1 MAEVQKR
8 YATFRSALAWSG
20 LAALFF
26 VTMELAA
33 RLDDHLT
40 FGAPLSGRYD
50 MEQLFQPTPR
60 GVRGVPNGRCMKWSL
75 NSLGFRGTEL
85 QRFADQVRVVT
96 YGASETFGIYE
107 DVGRE
112 YPRALERVLNAS
124 DVGQRFEV
132 INAGMPG
139 MRVGSG
145 VQLLRDIGASLHPD
159 VVIVYPTPTHYIGVT
174 RPYCER
180 TVSARA
186 NSSPGFKARMGEKLK
201 DRLKAALPRNGLTL
215 MRKAG
220 IWWDTRGEAVVDR
233 VDRASLDAFEHDLRC
248 ALGAIREAGA
258 VPVLVTHANRFGAIR
273 HPDDAYWLTGWRGQY
288 PEMREGGFIDLE
300 NRANERIRATA
311 RGEKVILVDAA
322 AALSGVPESFADH
335 AHFTNEGAD
344 RLGRL
349 LADAVRETSASHPSA
364 AADVRTTVLPR

>member
-1 MAEVQKR
+1 
-8 YATFRSALAWSG
+8 
-20 LAALFF
+20 
-26 VTMELAA
+26 
-33 RLDDHLT
+33 
-40 FGAPLSGRYD
+40 
-50 MEQLFQPTPR
+50 
-60 GVRGVPNGRCMKWSL
+60 
-75 NSLGFRGTEL
+75 
-85 QRFADQVRVVT
+85 
-96 YGASETFGIYE
+96 
-107 DVGRE
+107 
-112 YPRALERVLNAS
+112 
-124 DVGQRFEV
+124 
-132 INAGMPG
+132 
-139 MRVGSG
+139 
-145 VQLLRDIGASLHPD
+145 
-159 VVIVYPTPTHYIGVT
+159 
-174 RPYCER
+174 
-180 TVSARA
+180 
-186 NSSPGFKARMGEKLK
+186 MGEKLK